1 MTDREHGHLDPLLRQ
16 NLRSFTRRAF
26 DAVNPGDRFLANWH
40 VDCLC
45 WHLEKC
51 YRREIKRLIITL
63 PPRYLKSICA
73 SVAFPAWVLGQDPTR
88 KLICVS
94 YSQDL
99 ARKHALDT
107 RTVMDSDWYR
117 RIFKGTR
124 FHRRKCTE
132 TELMTSRM
140 GLRYA
145 TSVGG
150 PLTGLGGDIVIIDDP
165 IKADGVASEA
175 ERHRVNQFYDGTLYS
190 RLNNKNEDV
199 IILVM
204 QRLHVDD
211 LVGHVLDKDEWTIL
225 NMPAIAESE
234 LTYEIDDGGY
244 YTRRAG
250 EVLHEAREDRRTLDV
265 IKGQLGT
272 SIFEAQYQQRPV
284 PPGGTLIKREWLQT
298 YSRALPRERYDQV
311 VQSWDTASS
320 ISETSDYSVCIT
332 FGISKQTAHIL
343 DVLRVQL
350 EYPELRR
357 RLLRE
362 ADRYGADTVL
372 IEQSASGIALLQDL
386 WREGQLRPISYK
398 PRIDKV
404 ARLEGHSAKI
414 EAGYVLLP
422 EKAPWLDEFKTELL
436 AFPNGRHDDQVDAL
450 TQFLEW
456 LARRRRS
463 DRSRAE
469 FEARGRAQRE
479 ATERSLGRTTW
490 YDRNLRGDYS
500 NAGLIARHARG
511 DFR

>member
-1 MTDREHGHLDPLLRQ
+1 MTGTDRDALDVALRED
-16 NLRSFTRRAF
+16 LTSFTRKAF
-26 DAVNPGDRFLANWH
+26 EVVNPGDEFLDNWH
-40 VDCLC
+40 VACLC

-73 SVAFPAWVLGQDPTR
+73 SVAFPAWVLGQNPTR

-117 RIFKGTR
+117 RIFRRTR
-124 FHRRKCTE
+124 FHPRKCTE

-165 IKADGVASEA
+165 IKAEGVASEA

-211 LVGHVLDKDEWTIL
+211 LVGHVLDKDEWAVL
-225 NMPAIAESE
+225 DMPAIAESE
-234 LTYEIDDGGY
+234 LTYEIDDGEY
-244 YTRRAG
+244 YTRQAG

-265 IKGQLGT
+265 IKRQLGST
-272 SIFEAQYQQRPV
+272 SFEAQYQQQPV

-298 YSRALPRERYDQV
+298 YPKALPLGGYDLV

-320 ISETSDYSVCIT
+320 VSPSSDYSAGIT
-332 FGISKQTAHIL
+332 FGVKGQTAH
-343 DVLRVQL
+343 VLEVSRVRL
-350 EYPELRR
+350 EYPDLRR
-357 RLLRE
+357 RVLDE
-362 ADRYGADTVL
+362 ATRHRADVVL
-372 IEQSASGIALLQDL
+372 IEDSNSGIPLAQDL
-386 WREGQLRPISYK
+386 RRDGLLRPTSYRPK
-398 PRIDKV
+398 GDKA
-404 ARLEGHSAKI
+404 ARLEAHSAKL

-422 EKAPWLDEFKTELL
+422 DKAAWLDEFRTELL

-450 TQFLEW
+450 SQFLEW
-456 LARRRRS
+456 LARRRWS
-463 DRSRAE
+463 ERSRAE
-469 FEARGRAQRE
+469 FDERGRAQRE
-479 ATERSLGRTTW
+479 ATAKSLGRTTW
-490 YDRNLRGDYS
+490 FDRNLRGDYS

-511 DFR
+511 GFR